1 MFERFDDLDDRPG
14 RNPAG
19 DADDQGVEVAFGE
32 FFDRTLCLFPFGI
45 IADRR
50 CFDQLHAAFFE
61 LIRGEATS
69 LGAAILGAVAC
80 GDFADTAAAAAR
92 MVRISA
98 RIEPDGDSAAYQEY
112 FRQYQKLNSLLMPTF
127 GGRL

>member
-61 LIRGEATS
+61 LIRGGSAS
-69 LGAAILGAVAC
+69 AVDEFARC
-80 GDFADTAAAAAR
+80 VDLAESYEPGTDFPFFTDHNLPPN
-92 MVRISA
+92 VGINN
-98 RIEPDGDSAAYQEY
+98 E
-112 FRQYQKLNSLLMPTF
+112 FNF
-127 GGRL
+127 